1 MALFTIVLTVI
12 SLPMTIIVN
21 RCVATKTPRDSLVLC
36 LFLLR

>member
-1 MALFTIVLTVI
+1 MAIFTIVLTVI

-21 RCVATKTPRDSLVLC
+21 RYVATKTTLVLFLF